1 MSARWRE
8 PDSISRARP
17 TPGVLADAGLRPCR
31 ILLVREIRRRRH
43 GRVRRDRE
51 ILWGWRRGNGN
62 FVAASNRWSAAMP
75 QPNDLN
81 RSLVALD
88 QNSTIIAVVELSQ
101 SSWLLHAGIWDA
113 LEPLGHETDQSGP
126 AGLHEGVVVHI
137 ILRDQLGEACSVVA
151 VHDLREEMG
160 EVFRLAHCRAPC
172 EEDRRDGIVS
182 HKSCKT
188 APYRMQ
194 GALEGPHLRRWKD
207 NDPRRLRMAEKRA
220 AILDAAWPIF
230 LRDGWVGASLERVAA
245 ESGISKMTVYRH
257 FGTKEELFEEIVE
270 EMCRRM
276 LAGAEAAA
284 PAAGLSLANRL
295 TAEAHSFVAAL
306 TGLEALAFYR
316 LVIADGWRFPALA
329 RAFERSGMA
338 VLRRRVSA
346 ILEEAGLNP
355 AETARRASGFINL
368 ALGDAYLEA
377 ALGIDD
383 PDRGARFE
391 AQIAAAADFALAGAL

>member
-1 MSARWRE
+1 
-8 PDSISRARP
+8 
-17 TPGVLADAGLRPCR
+17 
-31 ILLVREIRRRRH
+31 
-43 GRVRRDRE
+43 
-51 ILWGWRRGNGN
+51 
-62 FVAASNRWSAAMP
+62 
-75 QPNDLN
+75 
-81 RSLVALD
+81 
-88 QNSTIIAVVELSQ
+88 
-101 SSWLLHAGIWDA
+101 
-113 LEPLGHETDQSGP
+113 
-126 AGLHEGVVVHI
+126 
-137 ILRDQLGEACSVVA
+137 
-151 VHDLREEMG
+151 
-160 EVFRLAHCRAPC
+160 
-172 EEDRRDGIVS
+172 
-182 HKSCKT
+182 
-188 APYRMQ
+188 MQ
-194 GALEGPHLRRWKD
+194 GALEGPHLRGWKD

-257 FGTKEELFEEIVE
+257 FGTKEELFEALVE

-391 AQIAAAADFALAGAL
+391 AQIASAADFALAGAP